1 MPLYYSNKVNHKL
14 RKSKN
19 NNKPKLTFVEK
30 KKKKPQSRFYIK
42 RTLLRKYINIS
53 MVALSRPILNIGKTD
68 FFF

>member
-30 KKKKPQSRFYIK
+30 KKKKATIQ
-42 RTLLRKYINIS
+42 
-53 MVALSRPILNIGKTD
+53 ILHKKD
-68 FFF
+68 FVKEIY